1 MMKICKNKRTGLLLL
16 FLLNICFV
24 QGLQAQT
31 GVICGTVIDTKY
43 KEPLIGAS
51 VSIEGTTIGAIADID
66 GNFRIENVNPGTYT
80 LIASYVSYEPKPIS
94 DVVVKAY
101 QESVLHIELDESNLQ
116 LQNVTV
122 VAQRKLGTESA
133 VLNTVRKSLPVMN
146 GISAQQIS
154 KTQDSDA
161 AEVLKRIPGITIV
174 DDRFIVV
181 RGLSQ
186 RYNNV
191 WLNNATTPSSETDS
205 RAFSFDVLPSSLID
219 NMMVYKSPSAELP
232 ADFSGGFVRVLT
244 KNTPE
249 GNSFAIAYQLGF
261 NTNATFRDFQLTK
274 GKAIDYLGFGA
285 SMRQLPSDAPAHLN
299 EVSTDEAAAFTRRT
313 NDGWKIKHFTA
324 MPDQRLS
331 LTMNRQFDA
340 GAWKIGNIT
349 SVNFSTGYDYYD
361 QINRNYLSYDMNSD
375 QSQYRYNYR
384 DVQYKNTTK
393 LGVLFNWSFLKGNN
407 KYEFRNFFNQRG
419 TSSLTQR
426 EGTDYYSEQNIRKW
440 ESIYTGRTTYAGQLS
455 GSHKFSD
462 DINKLDWTFGYAYA
476 AYKEPDR
483 KVVNSLERIVEGE
496 PLYYVSDPT
505 RYYQHLK
512 DNSLSLGTNYE
523 HAFEVSDQ
531 FKPVVYAGVYGEYKK
546 RDFDA
551 RRFVYNLL
559 GNGYNRYADWD
570 YSEIFTDANIAA
582 DKIYMK
588 ESTNK
593 SDLYTSDNGLAA
605 AYVSAKLNWGEK
617 LNANAG
623 IRMEYYQ
630 LKIDGYESDGI
641 KPVHLNEKSTEF
653 FPSVNMAYSLTDKQQ
668 LRVAYG
674 RSVNRPEFREI
685 VPYVYYDFALDAN
698 ITGNVNLR
706 NAYANNVDIRY
717 EFYPSAG
724 ETVSVGAF
732 YKYFK
737 DPIEQTYSEAGSG
750 LQYSYHNAHH
760 AKAFGVEADIKK
772 QLDFIGL
779 PDFSFVF
786 NGAWIY
792 SKVYFAEGAFERD
805 RAMQGQSPYLIN
817 TGLFY
822 QRESNGISASLLYNR
837 IGKRIET
844 VGVPA
849 QNPNDDIPDIYEMPR
864 NSLDITFSKKLGKY
878 VEIKA
883 GAKDLLN
890 SKTEYKQFL
899 KLTEDSGEKREV
911 EQLIRSYRPGVTL
924 NIGVSVKF

>member
-1 MMKICKNKRTGLLLL
+1 MRNNCRAGLILTFLL
-16 FLLNICFV
+16 FLTSSLFAFTT
-24 QGLQAQT
+24 QAQT
-31 GVICGTVIDTKY
+31 GVICGTVFDGKY

-51 VSIEGTTIGAIADID
+51 VLIDGTTTGAIADID
-66 GNFRIENVNPGTYT
+66 GNFRIENVRPGKYT
-80 LIASYVSYEPKPIS
+80 LQASYVSYNTEIIK
-94 DVVVKAY
+94 DVVVVAH
-101 QESVLHIELDESNLQ
+101 QESVLRIELSESNLQ

-133 VLNTVRKSLPVMN
+133 VMNTVRKSLPVVN

-181 RGLSQ
+181 RGLAQ

-232 ADFSGGFVRVLT
+232 ADFSGGFVRVMT
-244 KNTPE
+244 KNMLE
-249 GNSFAIAYQLGF
+249 GNTFNISYQLGF
-261 NTNATFRDFQLTK
+261 NTNATFRDFELTK
-274 GKAIDYLGFGA
+274 GHAIDYLGFGA
-285 SMRQLPSDAPAHLN
+285 GKRQLPASAPAHLN
-299 EVSTDEAAAFTRRT
+299 DVSTSEAAAFTKQVNT
-313 NDGWKIKHFTA
+313 GWGIKHFTA
-324 MPDQRLS
+324 MPEQKLS
-331 LTMNRQFDA
+331 FTMNRQFDA
-340 GAWKIGNIT
+340 GNWKIGNIT
-349 SVNFSTGYDYYD
+349 SVNYSTAYDYYN
-361 QINRNYLSYDMNSD
+361 QINNNFLSYDMKND
-375 QSQYRYNYR
+375 QSSYRYQYD

-393 LGVLFNWSFLKGNN
+393 LGALFNWSFLNGNN

-426 EGTDYYSEQNIRKW
+426 QGVDYYNEENLRKW

-455 GSHKFSD
+455 GTHRWLE
-462 DINKLDWTFGYAYA
+462 DINKVDWTAGYAYA

-483 KVVNSLERIVEGE
+483 KVVKSLQRVVEGE
-496 PLYYVSDPT
+496 SKYYVSDPT

-512 DNSLSLGTNYE
+512 DNSISLSTNYE
-523 HAFEVSDQ
+523 HLFAVSDL
-531 FKPVVYAGVYGEYKK
+531 FKPVLNAGIYGEYKK
-546 RDFDA
+546 RDFNA
-551 RRFVYNLL
+551 RRFGYNLL
-559 GNGYNRYADWD
+559 GNGYDRYADWD
-570 YSEIFTDANIAA
+570 YTSIFIDENISA
-582 DKIYMK
+582 DRIYMK
-588 ESTNK
+588 ENTNK
-593 SDLYTSDNGLAA
+593 SDLYTSDNILGA
-605 AYVSAKLNWGEK
+605 AYVSAKLNYGEK
-617 LNANAG
+617 LNANVG
-623 IRMEYYQ
+623 LRMEYYQ
-630 LKIDGYESDGI
+630 LKLDGYESDGI
-641 KPVHLNEKSTEF
+641 KPVHLDQKSTEL
-653 FPSVNMAYSLTDKQQ
+653 FPSVNVAYSLTDKQQ
-668 LRVAYG
+668 IRMAYG

-706 NAYANNVDIRY
+706 NAYSNNIDIRY

-724 ETVSVGAF
+724 ETVSVGGF
-732 YKYFK
+732 YKYFE

-750 LQYSYHNAHH
+750 LQYSYHNADH
-760 AKAFGVEADIKK
+760 AKAFGVEVDIKK

-779 PDFSFVF
+779 KDLSFVF
-786 NGAWIY
+786 NGAYIY

-805 RAMQGQSPYLIN
+805 RSMQGQSPYLIN

-822 QRESNGISASLLYNR
+822 QGSENGMSASVLYNR

-864 NSLDITFSKKLGKY
+864 NSLDLTFSKKIGKY
-878 VEIKA
+878 VEIK
-883 GAKDLLN
+883 GGVKDLLN
-890 SKTEYKQFL
+890 SKIEYKQFL

-911 EQLIRSYRPGVTL
+911 EQLIRSYRPGVTF
-924 NIGVSVKF
+924 NVGVSVKF